1 MFNKKIK
8 FFVFIEVLK
17 SLKLMGIEGTS
28 SIKYVQFHYRK
39 MNNLV
44 HKQFFHTFVKN
55 RKYNQL

>member
-39 MNNLV
+39 MKNMV
-44 HKQFFHTFVKN
+44 HKQFFSHFCKE
-55 RKYNQL
+55 QEI